1 MSRSQNKRSLC
12 CISRQTLGNN
22 KFVARLRIRYVRTY
36 KCNDFQNR
44 TYRGGTCRGW
54 GCAHRCRDCASCD
67 SHQSQPKPTIE
78 VQTPQRQH
86 ARQLPHPPPW
96 SDCCLCS
103 SRPKKP
109 HARHLPHPPPWSD
122 CCLCSSQKKSNVSSQ
137 CPALQFPSNK
147 RTGMYVFS
155 SP

>member
-22 KFVARLRIRYVRTY
+22 KFVARLRIRYVLTNVTISKTGPTGEARVGVGGVRTAAGIVLPVTATSHNPNPQL
-36 KCNDFQNR
+36 KCKRPKDS
-44 TYRGGTCRGW
+44 THG
-54 GCAHRCRDCASCD
+54 SCL
-67 SHQSQPKPTIE
+67 T
-78 VQTPQRQH
+78 
-86 ARQLPHPPPW
+86 PPPW